1 MEQTSQP
8 QTKVCKRC
16 HQERPVS
23 EFAVSS
29 KSADGL
35 QSWCRS
41 CHRQNYIEK
50 EKLGGAE
57 SPLSQ
62 FKPRELIEEL
72 RKRGYSGKLKYV
84 YEIVV

>member
-8 QTKVCKRC
+8 QTKVCARC

-23 EFAVSS
+23 EFAVSN

-41 CHRQNYIEK
+41 CYRQNYIEK
-50 EKLGGAE
+50 EKLGGGRVRSLNSNLA
-57 SPLSQ
+57 SLS
-62 FKPRELIEEL
+62 KNCVNADIRAN
-72 RKRGYSGKLKYV
+72 
-84 YEIVV
+84 